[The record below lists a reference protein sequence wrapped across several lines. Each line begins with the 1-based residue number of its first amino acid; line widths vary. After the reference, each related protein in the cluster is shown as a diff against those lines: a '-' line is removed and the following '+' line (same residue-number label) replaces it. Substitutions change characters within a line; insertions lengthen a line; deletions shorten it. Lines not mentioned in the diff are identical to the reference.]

1 MYQSRSFP
9 FLIPNIFGNIIKF
22 MTFILLYRPNS
33 ILAHLKMSSLLN
45 LHSINVSVLHHFWL
59 LWLHQTSCDKS
70 FSIDGIITVF
80 KVYWTSS
87 STRSPEV
94 RHTSF
99 LSSQVFDLLSW
110 FYVYLLDLVCSATLS
125 PIQPHQ
131 ISFRNL
137 EYFATPLP
145 SPIASLLMVCGSLLL
160 AVNTRGGT
168 FTG

>member
-1 MYQSRSFP
+1 MLSSLSDY
-9 FLIPNIFGNIIKF
+9 PNI
-22 MTFILLYRPNS
+22 TYS
-33 ILAHLKMSSLLN
+33 D

-59 LWLHQTSCDKS
+59 LWLHLISCDKS

-87 STRSPEV
+87 STRPPEV

-125 PIQPHQ
+125 TIQPHQ

-137 EYFATPLP
+137 RFCHTTSSAHSITTNGLWFTTLGGKYPWLGFHQLD
-145 SPIASLLMVCGSLLL
+145 VCH
-160 AVNTRGGT
+160 ARHT
-168 FTG
+168 